1 MGESTVKPK
10 LTTVVLNSR
19 PSRSLAVV
27 LTTYPMLVGTK
38 KTLTVWFFTWKE
50 LAVSIIIS
58 KTLAFLKEA
67 SILNIYTN
75 IIYIYNYI

>member
-27 LTTYPMLVGTK
+27 LTTYPMLVGTE
-38 KTLTVWFFTWKE
+38 KTLTVWFFYMERTG
-50 LAVSIIIS
+50 S
-58 KTLAFLKEA
+58 FNHNLKNLG
-67 SILNIYTN
+67 ILERILDPEY
-75 IIYIYNYI
+75 IHKYKKYIYI